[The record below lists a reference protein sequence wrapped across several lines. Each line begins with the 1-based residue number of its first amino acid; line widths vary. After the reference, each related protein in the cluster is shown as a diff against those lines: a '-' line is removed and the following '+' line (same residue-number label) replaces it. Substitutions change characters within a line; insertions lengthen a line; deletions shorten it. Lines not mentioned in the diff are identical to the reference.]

1 MLYPGSKI
9 DSNLVTDLI
18 KTVYWPIYGE
28 MTFRDIAENETLT
41 SSFSSGEIF
50 YGYMSTLIYVFI
62 VNVLLLN
69 IVIAMFRYFIYFHI
83 FFLVFIDI

>member
-1 MLYPGSKI
+1 LHFKLAMLYPGSKI
-9 DSNLVTDLI
+9 DSNLVRDLI

-41 SSFSSGEIF
+41 SSFSSREIF
-50 YGYMSTLIYVFI
+50 YGYMSTMIYVFI

-69 IVIAMFRYFIYFHI
+69 IVIAMFRYFIFSYF
-83 FFLVFIDI
+83 L